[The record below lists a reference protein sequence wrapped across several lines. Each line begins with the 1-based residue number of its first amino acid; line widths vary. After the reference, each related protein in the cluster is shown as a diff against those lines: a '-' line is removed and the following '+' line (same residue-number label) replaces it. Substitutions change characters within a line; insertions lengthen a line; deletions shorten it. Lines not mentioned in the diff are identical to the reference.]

1 MTGQNVRGTLLAVLI
16 GAIMAAAV
24 IFLSPTAK
32 ANPEQ
37 DYIYYA
43 LLEGNGFSIT
53 DPQVM
58 KRNAQILCAEMER
71 GTDWRLTVARLMSE
85 GNYTLDEST
94 TILAAAIIAYCP
106 HTAPPEMTG
115 QQVA

>member
-1 MTGQNVRGTLLAVLI
+1 MTSQNVRGTLLAVLI

-24 IFLSPTAK
+24 IFLAPTAK

-43 LLEGNGFSIT
+43 LLEGNGFTIT

-58 KRNAQILCAEMER
+58 KRNAQILCAELDS
-71 GTDWRLTVARLMSE
+71 GTDWRVTIARLMSE
-85 GNYTLDEST
+85 GNYTLDESA
-94 TILAAAIIAYCP
+94 TILTAAIIAYCP
-106 HTAPPEMTG
+106 YNAPPEMTG